1 MLSKLK
7 QKFQREEHKRLLSNF
22 ISLSILQG
30 ANYILPLITF
40 PYLIRV
46 LGVEKYGLL
55 AFANATIAYFNIL
68 TDYGFNLTATR
79 EVSIYRDDKEK
90 LIEIFSSVM
99 TIKFILTILS
109 LILLTILVFNFEKF
123 RKDAII
129 YYLTFGI
136 VIGQILFPQWFFQG
150 MERMKYI
157 TFLNITA
164 KIIFTI
170 AIFVFIH
177 KESDYWKVPLIS
189 SLGFIIAGIL
199 ALYIIFKDFKIKFKI
214 QRLSTLIWY
223 LKDGWH
229 LFLSSFAGSFYRN
242 FNTLVLGFLTN
253 NLFVGYYSI
262 AERVIKI
269 IQSLQT
275 IVGNTLFPFFSK
287 KISENKYYFYETT
300 KKYIKVIFISYL
312 FASILTFIGSKYIIY
327 LIEGAYD
334 KHSILDLQIMSIVIL
349 VGGFN
354 YYFGVLGLIT
364 MGYKKE
370 FSKAIII
377 TGVSNILLSFFL
389 VYLYKDIGASLSLVI
404 SEVVL
409 LVILLNY
416 FRNFYKDES

>member
-7 QKFQREEHKRLLSNF
+7 QKLQKEEYKRLLSNF
-22 ISLSILQG
+22 ISLSVLQG

-40 PYLIRV
+40 PYLVRV
-46 LGVEKYGLL
+46 LGVEKFGLL

-109 LILLTILVFNFEKF
+109 LILLTILVFSFEKF

-214 QRLSTLIWY
+214 QSFPTIIYHLKEGWHIFISGIFTTIYTISTLFI
-223 LKDGWH
+223 
-229 LFLSSFAGSFYRN
+229 
-242 FNTLVLGFLTN
+242 LGIFTN
-253 NLFVGYYSI
+253 NIIVGYYSL
-262 AERVIKI
+262 AEKI
-269 IQSLQT
+269 
-275 IVGNTLFPFFSK
+275 V
-287 KISENKYYFYETT
+287 
-300 KKYIKVIFISYL
+300 
-312 FASILTFIGSKYIIY
+312 
-327 LIEGAYD
+327 
-334 KHSILDLQIMSIVIL
+334 
-349 VGGFN
+349 
-354 YYFGVLGLIT
+354 
-364 MGYKKE
+364 
-370 FSKAIII
+370 KAISGLFIPINSAIFPYISNLVNKSPEQAKFFLKRITLYSSLVIGILSIFVFVFSPEII
-377 TGVSNILLSFFL
+377 FLISGDVFSESVIILRILSFFPL
-389 VYLYKDIGASLSLVI
+389 IITIARIFSIDYLINFHYQNELSKIYFYSAILSLFF
-404 SEVVL
+404 SFS
-409 LVILLNY
+409 LVPLFHAVGSALTVMFTELFATTYMYIIIKKRIL
-416 FRNFYKDES
+416 

>member
-136 VIGQILFPQWFFQG
+136 VIGQILFPQWFFR
-150 MERMKYI
+150 EW
-157 TFLNITA
+157 
-164 KIIFTI
+164 
-170 AIFVFIH
+170 
-177 KESDYWKVPLIS
+177 KE
-189 SLGFIIAGIL
+189 
-199 ALYIIFKDFKIKFKI
+199 
-214 QRLSTLIWY
+214 
-223 LKDGWH
+223 
-229 LFLSSFAGSFYRN
+229 
-242 FNTLVLGFLTN
+242 
-253 NLFVGYYSI
+253 
-262 AERVIKI
+262 
-269 IQSLQT
+269 
-275 IVGNTLFPFFSK
+275 
-287 KISENKYYFYETT
+287 
-300 KKYIKVIFISYL
+300 
-312 FASILTFIGSKYIIY
+312 
-327 LIEGAYD
+327 
-334 KHSILDLQIMSIVIL
+334 
-349 VGGFN
+349 
-354 YYFGVLGLIT
+354 
-364 MGYKKE
+364 
-370 FSKAIII
+370 
-377 TGVSNILLSFFL
+377 
-389 VYLYKDIGASLSLVI
+389 
-404 SEVVL
+404 
-409 LVILLNY
+409 
-416 FRNFYKDES
+416 